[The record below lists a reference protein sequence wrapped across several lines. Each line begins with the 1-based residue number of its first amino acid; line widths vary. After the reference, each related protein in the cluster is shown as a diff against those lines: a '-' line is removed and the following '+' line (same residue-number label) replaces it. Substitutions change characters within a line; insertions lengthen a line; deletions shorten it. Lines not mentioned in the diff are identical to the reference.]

1 MNGRAPV
8 ATVRAGYLRAQGLL
22 ALLTARGALGLL
34 VLGLTLLY
42 IIGPL
47 FVYAAVGPRD
57 VYLALAGQTA
67 LAIAGIVLGSRITW
81 LDRRV
86 AGHAPKLAIKASTY
100 VYLVGTLFI
109 AYILVTLITAPS
121 IPLVSAILGSDAY
134 ALSDERGEFLKGRE
148 GPWLALLYLSSI
160 FTCSLVPYCVV
171 FAYVTAN
178 RYRHLLALAF
188 LFFAVSFLV
197 KVLFLNLLIP
207 VLAYALESQ
216 RVKKAHLLAFGGGA
230 LLLMLTMI
238 SLSGFGDDARAG
250 GQFDLS
256 DFFSATFASGSS
268 WQFLVYRSVAVPIF
282 TAVDTLTVHATQ
294 FGGAPLLGATS
305 GLLAAL
311 TGQERINLE
320 RYVFEYQF
328 GGWNDF
334 ANSNV
339 VFVLDAFVNFGWVGV
354 FVIGAMVGLSL
365 RMFKLSPDPAFR
377 ALAPLYAFLL
387 VFSPFIGMLLSNGF
401 LLLFL
406 QVLFVKVKK

>member
-1 MNGRAPV
+1 M
-8 ATVRAGYLRAQGLL
+8 Q
-22 ALLTARGALGLL
+22 
-34 VLGLTLLY
+34 
-42 IIGPL
+42 
-47 FVYAAVGPRD
+47 
-57 VYLALAGQTA
+57 
-67 LAIAGIVLGSRITW
+67 GIVLGSRITW

-121 IPLVSAILGSDAY
+121 IPLVSAILGSDAH

-238 SLSGFGDDARAG
+238 SLSGFGDDAPRR
-250 GQFDLS
+250 
-256 DFFSATFASGSS
+256 
-268 WQFLVYRSVAVPIF
+268 WSV
-282 TAVDTLTVHATQ
+282 
-294 FGGAPLLGATS
+294 
-305 GLLAAL
+305 
-311 TGQERINLE
+311 
-320 RYVFEYQF
+320 
-328 GGWNDF
+328 
-334 ANSNV
+334 
-339 VFVLDAFVNFGWVGV
+339 
-354 FVIGAMVGLSL
+354 
-365 RMFKLSPDPAFR
+365 
-377 ALAPLYAFLL
+377 
-387 VFSPFIGMLLSNGF
+387 
-401 LLLFL
+401 
-406 QVLFVKVKK
+406 